1 MSNLLMQDLA
11 TIEAITWNVYGQR
24 IGEYEQFLSL
34 DFYRDRADKQRENAD
49 MFAREGIA
57 YSNFEY

>member
-24 IGEYEQFLSL
+24 IGEYEQFVPWTSIVTEMIN
-34 DFYRDRADKQRENAD
+34 REK
-49 MFAREGIA
+49 GLTC
-57 YSNFEY
+57 SQGKV